1 MEKEDLIKN
10 WEKDKREVIEMI
22 NSEFKALIRQV
33 LDYCEIAIPS
43 RNKDDE
49 NFLRYQTLRSKLLGC
64 INHSRRNILEYLRD
78 FIIGRI
84 SHKESYKFNFNIRRE
99 ENGEGRKTKES
110 IST

>member
-1 MEKEDLIKN
+1 MEKGDLIKN
-10 WEKDKREVIEMI
+10 WEEDKREVIEMV

-33 LDYCEIAIPS
+33 LDYCEIAMPS

-64 INHSRRNILEYLRD
+64 INHSKRNILEYLRD

-84 SHKESYKFNFNIRRE
+84 SRKESCEFNFNIRRE
-99 ENGEGRKTKES
+99 ENGKGQKS